1 MEQSGNA
8 MLLRLINSSHFD
20 LNLCISYLQKY
31 SDNIGIHYYLCQH
44 ASKYPIDELRFFI
57 PQFLQLLI
65 TVETDSMAL
74 EELVKNLCIRD
85 VHYSL
90 LTFWH
95 LQAFLQELS
104 KDPQSVGFQICK
116 KMLNDLQ
123 FQLFNMSIN
132 SHTINSSHVASS
144 GVVPHSLTLHNGHHN
159 KTNMSFRSRI
169 FRENVAP
176 AIILS
181 SSILSGIGMPQSTY
195 YAEPLVKVQ
204 GKQLKS
210 LVFEVVKDVKRSLT
224 ENLTR
229 KNTLNNALLGRSRE
243 EVLFSDDDYDSDNT
257 NNNSKNH
264 KNLIKATK
272 SLSIH
277 PSASSPALVTNNFES
292 RKSQEIDFSMIDS
305 YADVNLPSLSR
316 PSLRSKRRPFSN
328 SPLSKS
334 MTSTQQ
340 GSTPA
345 LQSKSRITSDSTSS
359 NGVASYSS
367 SPPSANDQS
376 NAQRITTHSMPN
388 LHSLSRTSS
397 FGSINDAIPYETDG
411 SYAASIRNSY
421 EFRESSDID
430 SLDSDYSQ
438 VNNID
443 SYSSLSPTNSL
454 VGLNGNSIDSAIS
467 ANGVNGNIARI
478 RKQHIPLNI
487 QQQMQLLKSNYF
499 KNETQLVI
507 GLQNISIRLSK
518 VPKEARLSTLK
529 AELSYLNRDLPC
541 EIDLPTLLP
550 RAKRGKLNKIVHIAV
565 NESAVLNSAERVPYL
580 LIFEYLSD
588 EVDFDPTSKENQNL
602 LKRLDDSTNNNNFK
616 NNGSQSFKKNQYR
629 FDLAGTDM
637 ATASSST
644 INVDSNDTPSTLKDG
659 EEGDAQDGYKPVST
673 AEKYS
678 ALSKIQS
685 IENPSDTD
693 LGDVSVIKFTNNNEK
708 EALVQER
715 FISSKKSVPKID
727 SKTAE
732 VKKSEND
739 ANIDKN
745 MRDLELTFRSKYSKS
760 GDDNKDNDL
769 ANQMRIAA
777 VMLTQLEASGSTMP
791 SQQAAQIKARIIN
804 SMKSMQNSFGIQDLE
819 DIHGAAGER
828 KLSNDLKVAGLSY
841 LGEDWN
847 TKKERIR
854 KESKYGH
861 LENWDL
867 FSVIAKT
874 GDDLTQE
881 AFACQLIHSM
891 SKIWYAEN
899 VKVWVKKMKILVT
912 SSNTGLVE
920 TITNAL
926 SIHSIKKSLTQH
938 MTQNGENPNG
948 EIATLKDH
956 FLRVFGDENS
966 PKYRLAQENFCI
978 SLAAYSVICYILQ
991 IKDRH
996 NGNIMLDSEGHIVH
1010 IDFGFLLSNSPG
1022 SVGFEAAPFKLTM
1035 EYIELLGGL
1044 DSPYFARFKE
1054 LTKDAF
1060 KALRKHS
1067 DPLINM
1073 VELMQKDSNLPCFK
1087 AGESTSVQM
1096 RQRLQLHLNDEE
1108 CDKFIENFLINKSI
1122 GSIYTRLYDQFQLI
1136 TQGIFI

>member
-1 MEQSGNA
+1 
-8 MLLRLINSSHFD
+8 
-20 LNLCISYLQKY
+20 
-31 SDNIGIHYYLCQH
+31 
-44 ASKYPIDELRFFI
+44 
-57 PQFLQLLI
+57 
-65 TVETDSMAL
+65 
-74 EELVKNLCIRD
+74 
-85 VHYSL
+85 
-90 LTFWH
+90 
-95 LQAFLQELS
+95 
-104 KDPQSVGFQICK
+104 
-116 KMLNDLQ
+116 
-123 FQLFNMSIN
+123 
-132 SHTINSSHVASS
+132 
-144 GVVPHSLTLHNGHHN
+144 
-159 KTNMSFRSRI
+159 
-169 FRENVAP
+169 
-176 AIILS
+176 
-181 SSILSGIGMPQSTY
+181 MPQSTY

-550 RAKRGKLNKIVHIAV
+550 RAKRGKLNKIVHIA
-565 NESAVLNSAERVPYL
+565 
-580 LIFEYLSD
+580 
-588 EVDFDPTSKENQNL
+588 
-602 LKRLDDSTNNNNFK
+602 
-616 NNGSQSFKKNQYR
+616 
-629 FDLAGTDM
+629 
-637 ATASSST
+637 
-644 INVDSNDTPSTLKDG
+644 
-659 EEGDAQDGYKPVST
+659 
-673 AEKYS
+673 
-678 ALSKIQS
+678 
-685 IENPSDTD
+685 
-693 LGDVSVIKFTNNNEK
+693 
-708 EALVQER
+708 
-715 FISSKKSVPKID
+715 
-727 SKTAE
+727 
-732 VKKSEND
+732 
-739 ANIDKN
+739 
-745 MRDLELTFRSKYSKS
+745 
-760 GDDNKDNDL
+760 
-769 ANQMRIAA
+769 
-777 VMLTQLEASGSTMP
+777 
-791 SQQAAQIKARIIN
+791 
-804 SMKSMQNSFGIQDLE
+804 
-819 DIHGAAGER
+819 
-828 KLSNDLKVAGLSY
+828 
-841 LGEDWN
+841 
-847 TKKERIR
+847 
-854 KESKYGH
+854 
-861 LENWDL
+861 
-867 FSVIAKT
+867 
-874 GDDLTQE
+874 
-881 AFACQLIHSM
+881 
-891 SKIWYAEN
+891 
-899 VKVWVKKMKILVT
+899 
-912 SSNTGLVE
+912 
-920 TITNAL
+920 
-926 SIHSIKKSLTQH
+926 
-938 MTQNGENPNG
+938 
-948 EIATLKDH
+948 
-956 FLRVFGDENS
+956 
-966 PKYRLAQENFCI
+966 
-978 SLAAYSVICYILQ
+978 
-991 IKDRH
+991 
-996 NGNIMLDSEGHIVH
+996 
-1010 IDFGFLLSNSPG
+1010 
-1022 SVGFEAAPFKLTM
+1022 
-1035 EYIELLGGL
+1035 
-1044 DSPYFARFKE
+1044 
-1054 LTKDAF
+1054 
-1060 KALRKHS
+1060 
-1067 DPLINM
+1067 
-1073 VELMQKDSNLPCFK
+1073 
-1087 AGESTSVQM
+1087 
-1096 RQRLQLHLNDEE
+1096 
-1108 CDKFIENFLINKSI
+1108 
-1122 GSIYTRLYDQFQLI
+1122 TR
-1136 TQGIFI
+1136 